1 MVLVMLII
9 ALALSGIFL
18 WIKYS
23 IKKSEEKKYYD
34 AAARMIK
41 ENCLNK
47 IIQNRGQRRQTVTD
61 KLMIYQESPDR
72 DLYLTRRMGFV
83 LEETLR
89 KMKSVFEMHLFQ
101 AVIVISTCIR
111 GSRLYRILIQQME
124 HLSRE
129 DYSISIRLMDGNISI
144 QEIRC

>member
-1 MVLVMLII
+1 MWMVLVMLII

-47 IIQNRGQRRQTVTD
+47 NHTKPWAEKAD
-61 KLMIYQESPDR
+61 SDR
-72 DLYLTRRMGFV
+72 
-83 LEETLR
+83 
-89 KMKSVFEMHLFQ
+89 
-101 AVIVISTCIR
+101 
-111 GSRLYRILIQQME
+111 
-124 HLSRE
+124 
-129 DYSISIRLMDGNISI
+129 
-144 QEIRC
+144 

>member
-1 MVLVMLII
+1 MWMVLVMLTI

-61 KLMIYQESPDR
+61 KLMIY
-72 DLYLTRRMGFV
+72 
-83 LEETLR
+83 
-89 KMKSVFEMHLFQ
+89 
-101 AVIVISTCIR
+101 I
-111 GSRLYRILIQQME
+111 
-124 HLSRE
+124 
-129 DYSISIRLMDGNISI
+129 SISGKSR
-144 QEIRC
+144 